1 MGHRKSALASGHEA
15 YHLGMSRIHQCS
27 DLDRGDRSLAANAL
41 LRQEPD
47 EDEDEEEDE
56 GEDKEDDD
64 DGCSGVSV
72 PLSVSVGGR

>member
-1 MGHRKSALASGHEA
+1 
-15 YHLGMSRIHQCS
+15 MSRIHQCS

>member
-47 EDEDEEEDE
+47 EDEEEDE
-56 GEDKEDDD
+56 GEGKEDDD